1 MNWTEDGR
9 HTGWDGK
16 GMKELTEMRGS
27 MICFVILGSTAS
39 AARFK
44 VVESLSGMKEDVTI
58 KVWMLNSSGL
68 PTQGPFGLSEFTWS
82 SFLLYLVLVGVDV
95 MTAILMHLTVW
106 LPSLALFG
114 LVEMTHAGLLTWGE
128 QGNDVVALVVL
139 TSSSVILEGRWS
151 SEGILFF
158 PSFCIPALT
167 HWANRQALW

>member
-1 MNWTEDGR
+1 MVVIRDGM
-9 HTGWDGK
+9 

-44 VVESLSGMKEDVTI
+44 VVESLSGIKEDVTI

-95 MTAILMHLTVW
+95 MTAILMHLTDW
-106 LPSLALFG
+106 LPSLALSASIEIIG
-114 LVEMTHAGLLTWGE
+114 ATLASLLE
-128 QGNDVVALVVL
+128 EHNAIDVVVLL
-139 TSSSVILEGRWS
+139 TSSSEMEGR
-151 SEGILFF
+151 
-158 PSFCIPALT
+158 
-167 HWANRQALW
+167 

>member
-114 LVEMTHAGLLTWGE
+114 LVEMTHAGLLT
-128 QGNDVVALVVL
+128 
-139 TSSSVILEGRWS
+139 
-151 SEGILFF
+151 
-158 PSFCIPALT
+158 
-167 HWANRQALW
+167 